1 MYHSVPKGGRK
12 RWVFSPPKREKC
24 LLRMNL
30 PRLHQWQ
37 EAICDPEVVHGFY
50 RGRSA
55 VTNAMQHVGH
65 QYTLSMDLEN
75 FFPSV
80 TSEMFWKVADH
91 PSRRMEQLQ
100 TGKMFV
106 HRDSNDPPKG
116 NLSSVGIAEQGL
128 PTSPL
133 VANIAF
139 SPIDKLILGQLWQGV
154 TYTRYADD
162 LTFSWDHD
170 PSNRK
175 HIMER
180 VVEVVSAGGFK
191 INQRK
196 TRFQNASFGRRI
208 ITGVGVD
215 WFGVHA
221 TREAKRKL
229 RAAKHNGWHLKAAGY
244 AEWCAM
250 RASNKNSWMEL
261 VARKVTRMLSRKIST
276 EAIAQEMD
284 RWGRRSSHPEWIE
297 AINYGKFLARIMQ

>member
-80 TSEMFWKVADH
+80 TAKMFWDVAAGPTRSSTH
-91 PSRRMEQLQ
+91 LQ
-100 TGKMFV
+100 TVKMFV
-106 HRDSNDPPKG
+106 IRTSSDPPKG
-116 NLSSVGIAEQGL
+116 ELKPDGIAEQGL

-170 PSNRK
+170 PSNRS

-180 VVEVVSAGGFK
+180 VVAVVSAGGFK

-250 RASNKNSWMEL
+250 RASNKNSWVEL